1 MIRSKW
7 TLILCLVSCII
18 FLLIFVIHH
27 FNLIL
32 VHVVYLF
39 NFFLSMLQRDI
50 LDTVTGSMF

>member
-18 FLLIFVIHH
+18 FLLIFVIHR